1 MSREWCTLLRTP
13 RFVSYGH
20 LPVAKPTSSGT
31 GGFIPFLL
39 LRALLG
45 SAHYLLTP
53 RDARL
58 HPTPEQVAQAA
69 RVKADAATAK
79 REAANPKKKPAAPPP
94 GQPVELDP
102 FSGTGRQP
110 CFRVSRGGWY

>member
-20 LPVAKPTSSGT
+20 LPVAKPTWPGT
-31 GGFIPFLL
+31 GGFIAFLL

-45 SAHYLLTP
+45 SAPYLLTP

-69 RVKADAATAK
+69 
-79 REAANPKKKPAAPPP
+79 
-94 GQPVELDP
+94 
-102 FSGTGRQP
+102 
-110 CFRVSRGGWY
+110 